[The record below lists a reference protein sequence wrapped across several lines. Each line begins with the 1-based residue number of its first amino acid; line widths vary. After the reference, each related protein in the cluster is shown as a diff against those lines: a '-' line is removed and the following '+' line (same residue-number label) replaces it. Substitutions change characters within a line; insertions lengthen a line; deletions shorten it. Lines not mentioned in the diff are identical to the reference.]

1 MSEQVGTVSAPSAG
15 TVDHLHPDAGSE
27 ESAHERSEVRRA
39 VVRFVLTGLL
49 TLAVVAVPSAL
60 LMQHIVRQHTLEG
73 LETTTTL
80 MADDMIAPLIDAAF
94 LAGDAQAVAVVD
106 QVARGRIAGGSV
118 RRITIWD
125 GTGRVLYS
133 DAGDLVGRRFADH
146 EWTDQLL
153 ADWQPVAVV
162 EQHGDGRSDYE
173 FDGGEYVEV
182 YAPFQ
187 ATTGQPLIFEAYYP
201 VAVVHRQQREL
212 LLRLLPV
219 GLGTLVVFQLAQ
231 LPLAARLASRVQNLQ
246 RSRARLVRQAAAASD
261 LERRRIA
268 RDLHDDV
275 IQGLAGL
282 GYELESLSERAD
294 PAQRDDLVRAGR
306 VLRSNVAGLRGML
319 TEIYPTDL
327 DGLGLPAAVEG
338 LAERLRDRGIEVRT
352 DVADDLPLG
361 RSTATL
367 AYRVVREAL
376 GNALKYADPRVVTVQ
391 ATVHDAQLAVEVAD
405 DGSGFDPGVPPRR
418 GHIGLQLI
426 RDSVH
431 ELGGTVRVDSA
442 PGAGT
447 RLTATIPLT

>member
-1 MSEQVGTVSAPSAG
+1 MSDPLGTVQGSSGADVGHRWPDRG
-15 TVDHLHPDAGSE
+15 TEDR
-27 ESAHERSEVRRA
+27 AHERSEVRRA
-39 VVRFVLTGLL
+39 VARFVLTGLL
-49 TLAVVAVPSAL
+49 TVALVAVPSTL
-60 LMQHIVRQHTLEG
+60 LMQYIARAHTLES
-73 LETTTTL
+73 LETTTSL

-94 LAGDAQAVAVVD
+94 LAGDPTALAVVD

-125 GTGRVLYS
+125 GSGRVLYS

-153 ADWQPVAVV
+153 AEWQPIAVI
-162 EQHGDGRSDYE
+162 EEHGDEGTDYE
-173 FDGGEYVEV
+173 FREGEYVEV
-182 YAPFQ
+182 YAPFHA
-187 ATTGQPLIFEAYYP
+187 ATGRPLVFEAYYP

-219 GLGTLVVFQLAQ
+219 GVGTLLVFQLAQ
-231 LPLAARLASRVQNLQ
+231 LPPAARLARRVQNLQ

-282 GYELESLSERAD
+282 SYELESLSDRAD
-294 PAQRDDLVRAGR
+294 PGQRDDLARAGR
-306 VLRSNVAGLRGML
+306 VLRSSVAGLRGML

-327 DGLGLPAAVEG
+327 DGLGLPGAVER
-338 LAERLRDRGIEVRT
+338 LAERLRDKGVEVRT

-376 GNALKYADPRVVTVQ
+376 GNALKYADPRVVTVR
-391 ATVHDAQLAVEVAD
+391 AAVSGAELSVEVAD
-405 DGSGFDPGVPPRR
+405 DGSGFDPGVQPLR

-426 RDSVH
+426 RDSVR
-431 ELGGTVRVDSA
+431 ELGGTVRVESA
-442 PGAGT
+442 RGAGT